1 MKTDSDTMNSRDKVK
16 FFLLAVLIVG
26 PLCAFL
32 CGFAVSL
39 VYSVVL
45 YWAITMIF
53 AMFGAITAC
62 FCVLLS
68 YRTLLRYNKAV
79 AIIYCTTGTLVIG
92 LIPSLVVLSSNPLS
106 WPAGLIGY
114 LVGLSL
120 LNFNIGVH
128 RVDAFCTHVY
138 HFFVKPRE
146 TAVTRE
152 RGVKRIAKGVG
163 MFLLA
168 IFIVGPFFGYLCGVA
183 VGAVE
188 VFSLFFT
195 THIRIAI
202 LYALS
207 AILFIA
213 LSHHI
218 VRRYKPGFAIAFCL
232 SWTVVFSLFP
242 SFLFYLGY
250 PYFSPVEPFALNE
263 EATFF
268 PNTWPL
274 GAFGYWAAIFCL
286 HKGIGT
292 DRSQAFYD
300 HVAAYFSRKDVELA
314 VSQPE

>member
-1 MKTDSDTMNSRDKVK
+1 MNIRDKMK
-16 FFLLAVLIVG
+16 FFLLAVFVVG

-39 VYSVVL
+39 VYSLVL

-53 AMFGAITAC
+53 AMVGAITAC

-79 AIIYCTTGTLVIG
+79 AIIYCTTGTLVMG
-92 LIPSLVVLSSNPLS
+92 LIPSLVVLSSYPLS
-106 WPAGLIGY
+106 LPAGMIGY
-114 LVGLSL
+114 LIGLSL

-138 HFFVKPRE
+138 RFFVKPRE
-146 TAVTRE
+146 AAVTRE
-152 RGVKRIAKGVG
+152 RGIKEIAKAVG

-168 IFIVGPFFGYLCGVA
+168 IFIVGPFFGYLCGIA

-188 VFSLFFT
+188 VFFLFFT
-195 THIRIAI
+195 THIRIAL

-207 AILFIA
+207 ALLFVA

-218 VRRYKPGFAIAFCL
+218 VRRYKPGFAIIFCL
-232 SWTVVFSLFP
+232 SWTVAFSLFP

-250 PYFSPVEPFALNE
+250 PYFTPVDLFELNLE
-263 EATFF
+263 GTFF

-286 HKGIGT
+286 KEGVAT
-292 DRSQAFYD
+292 DRSKAFYD
-300 HVAAYFSRKDVELA
+300 HVTSYFSGKDAELA